1 MLPTLAVLPTLAL
14 WEGSP
19 VHSDLQVSAPTL
31 AVIFRFW
38 PAGEP
43 QPLVSTLNSFA
54 GKIVANAA
62 LVPAGVNGA
71 ISVSPSNPTD
81 LIIDINGYFAP

>member
-1 MLPTLAVLPTLAL
+1 
-14 WEGSP
+14 
-19 VHSDLQVSAPTL
+19 
-31 AVIFRFW
+31 
-38 PAGEP
+38 
-43 QPLVSTLNSFA
+43 LVSTLNSFA